1 LSRHRQRGAAERR
14 VRTDVPQIVQAF
26 AIPPRYRRHGFVDE
40 ADDFIEDG
48 RATIE
53 MRKLF

>member
-1 LSRHRQRGAAERR
+1 LYRRSPSHLAAE
-14 VRTDVPQIVQAF
+14 
-26 AIPPRYRRHGFVDE
+26 RHGFVDE

>member
-1 LSRHRQRGAAERR
+1 MSRRLYRRRPASLAAE
-14 VRTDVPQIVQAF
+14 
-26 AIPPRYRRHGFVDE
+26 RHGFVDE
-40 ADDFIEDG
+40 ADGFIEDG

>member
-1 LSRHRQRGAAERR
+1 MVPVASQAAP
-14 VRTDVPQIVQAF
+14 TSW
-26 AIPPRYRRHGFVDE
+26 RHGFVDE
-40 ADDFIEDG
+40 ADGFIEDG

>member
-1 LSRHRQRGAAERR
+1 LSRHRQWGAPERR

-26 AIPPRYRRHGFVDE
+26 AIPPRYRRNGFVDE
-40 ADDFIEDG
+40 ADGFIEDG

>member
-1 LSRHRQRGAAERR
+1 MSLAAQRGWPFMRGRLAR
-14 VRTDVPQIVQAF
+14 VPYLRLIT
-26 AIPPRYRRHGFVDE
+26 HE